1 MTFRQSFSDNTR
13 SQSLFLFTGLLTIL
27 FQFPLQLTACLFMLL
42 DMSIKPFL
50 KWVGGKRQLLP
61 EIRSYFPSQT
71 FRYVEPF
78 MGGAAVFFHL
88 MPEKAVLNDINTELV
103 NCFNV
108 VKQFPHKLIEDLSK
122 HVYNV
127 EYYNRIRS
135 LDREKGGLLSLD
147 EVARA
152 SRFIYL
158 NRTGFNGLYRV
169 NSKGFFN
176 VPIGRYKNPRIVD
189 EQALLACS
197 DCLQGAHITNL
208 SFEDVLA
215 ETESG
220 DFVYLDPPY
229 IPISETSS
237 FTSYADAGFNAAD
250 QVRLAQAVRDLDSR
264 GISFLVSNSHTER
277 VFELYEGFHISEVSA
292 TRAINSKGDGR
303 QAVKEVLITNR
314 SS

>member
-1 MTFRQSFSDNTR
+1 MRLKCF
-13 SQSLFLFTGLLTIL
+13 FLNGALTIF
-27 FQFPLQLTACLFMLL
+27 FQFPLQPAACPFMLL

-61 EIRSYFPSQT
+61 EIQSYVPSQA

-88 MPEKAVLNDINTELV
+88 MPEKALLNDINTELV

-108 VKQFPHKLIEDLSK
+108 VKQFPHNLIEDLKK
-122 HVYNV
+122 HVYNI

-135 LDREKGGLLSLD
+135 LDRKEGGLLSLG

-176 VPIGRYKNPRIVD
+176 VPIGRYKNPRIFD

-197 DCLQGAHITNL
+197 NCLQSADITNR

-215 ETESG
+215 STEPG

-229 IPISETSS
+229 IPLSKTSS
-237 FTSYADAGFNAAD
+237 FTRYANEGFNTAD

-264 GISFLVSNSHTER
+264 GISFLASNSYTES
-277 VFELYEGFHISEVSA
+277 VFELYQGFHIAEVSA
-292 TRAINSKGDGR
+292 TRAINSKSDER
-303 QAVKEVLITNR
+303 QAVKEVLITNCNN
-314 SS
+314 